1 MKQGARGPWG
11 WDPGGLRPGAHGAGG
26 QGGLRQGARPMGLP
40 GEREAGIQVLEAGRV
55 GRGHMVVGAKGWR
68 LGSTRGVKEP
78 GGRGWRLGSRRQG
91 NN

>member
-1 MKQGARGPWG
+1 M
-11 WDPGGLRPGAHGAGG
+11 
-26 QGGLRQGARPMGLP
+26 RQGARPMGLP

-78 GGRGWRLGSRRQG
+78 GGRGWRLGSRRQEDPVLDPG
-91 NN
+91 RQGDPGLDPGRQG